1 MILSMTGFG
10 AGRGRA
16 GEEEIAAE
24 IRSVNHKYCDVKPRL
39 SSELLPLESEVVR
52 QIKEGVRRGAVELS
66 LKRASDGRSLFVPK
80 VDLELAKELVG
91 ALKSAGDQLG
101 LMQNLGVAELAQI
114 EGIVTFESR
123 GVDLEAARKAARQAI
138 EQALVALRVMRER
151 EGRALAEDLT
161 RRVGLLRQMARKVG
175 ELSPASVEQYRT
187 RLQERVAELS
197 RNVPV
202 DPQRLAQEVALFADR
217 VDIAEE
223 LTRLDAHLAAFER
236 MVASEEPAGRR
247 MDFLVQEMHR
257 EVNTVGSKSQSAQVA
272 EIVVG
277 MKAEVERVREQVQ
290 NVE

>member
-39 SSELLPLESEVVR
+39 PSELLPLESEIVR
-52 QIKEGVRRGAVELS
+52 QVKEGVRRGALEVS
-66 LKRASDGRSLFVPK
+66 LKRIGAARSLFLPR
-80 VDLELAKELVG
+80 VDLALARELVG
-91 ALKSAGDQLG
+91 ALKGAGEQLG
-101 LMQNLGVAELAQI
+101 LAQNLGVAEIAQI
-114 EGIVTFESR
+114 EGVVTFESR
-123 GVDLEAARKAARQAI
+123 GLDLDAARVAVQ
-138 EQALVALRVMRER
+138 QALAEALKALHAMRER
-151 EGRALAEDLT
+151 EGRALADDL
-161 RRVGLLRQMARKVG
+161 RARLAALREMAAKVG
-175 ELSPASVEQYRT
+175 ALSPATIDHYRQ
-187 RLQERVAELS
+187 RLEERVAELS

-217 VDIAEE
+217 VDVAEE

-236 MVASEEPAGRR
+236 MVESAEPAGRR
-247 MDFLVQEMHR
+247 MDFLVQEIHR
-257 EVNTVGSKSQSAQVA
+257 EVNTAGSKSQSAEIAGVVVA
-272 EIVVG
+272 